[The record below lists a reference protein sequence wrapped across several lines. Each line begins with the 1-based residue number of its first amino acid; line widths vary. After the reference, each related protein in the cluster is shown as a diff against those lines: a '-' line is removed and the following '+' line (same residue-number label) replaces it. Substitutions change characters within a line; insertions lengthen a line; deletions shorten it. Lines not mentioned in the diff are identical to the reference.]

1 MQESNLTCL
10 TTGYGGI
17 VLIMP
22 PFRRDFGTCIT
33 KPDARGIP
41 KETCTLTALQQSLVS
56 LTFLFVAAG
65 GAIAGPVGHFLGR
78 RGAIQLGCVLVAIGA
93 GGMLGTTG
101 NYTAY
106 MVCKCIGGV
115 GLGFFNAA
123 APAYA
128 VECTTPTRRGMLT
141 SLFGFGLGCGSAI
154 AAAVCLGTSKF
165 STSLAWQTPIIC
177 QIPLALILGL
187 GVMLFPESPRWLLLK
202 GKETQAK
209 RAFARFYGVDSSS
222 ALVAKQVQEVQLY
235 IEHEQHTATTTS
247 WTELFHKTNIRRTMI
262 SWLVSIG
269 QAICGGK
276 FVSVYASL
284 FLSGVGISN
293 PYLITVIVV
302 LMAVAG
308 GVILPFVTE
317 YGGRRFAVIT
327 GYCLAASCMLIIG
340 TVATGLGASSSV
352 AKNVLIVF
360 LCLWTFIYGGLIGA
374 SFPVIAPEMYT
385 VRLRTSG
392 MASTATVYEIF
403 AFAAAFYTP
412 YMLNKQYG
420 NMGTN
425 VAYFYF
431 GMLPFPLCLRSNAV
445 MVQSF

>member
-1 MQESNLTCL
+1 MRVNAARETDMLGL
-10 TTGYGGI
+10 GYGGI
-17 VLIMP
+17 VLIMA

-33 KPDARGIP
+33 KPDAQGNL

-56 LTFLFVAAG
+56 VTFLFVAAG

-78 RGAIQLGCVLVAIGA
+78 RGTIQAGCVLVAAGA

-101 NYTAY
+101 SYTAY

-123 APAYA
+123 APAYG
-128 VECTTPTRRGMLT
+128 VECTTPSKRGMLT

-165 STSLAWQTPIIC
+165 TTSLAWQTPIIC
-177 QIPLALILGL
+177 QLPLALILGL

-209 RAFARFYGVDSSS
+209 KAFARLYGVDQSN
-222 ALVAKQVQEVQLY
+222 ALVSAQVQEVQLY
-235 IEHEQHTATTTS
+235 IELEKTRATTTS
-247 WTELFHKTNIRRTMI
+247 WLELFHKTNRRRTMI
-262 SWLVSIG
+262 SWLVSVG

-284 FLSGVGISN
+284 FLSGVGIDN
-293 PYLITVIVV
+293 PYLITLIVV
-302 LMAVAG
+302 SMAVAG
-308 GVILPFVTE
+308 GAILPFVTE
-317 YGGRRFAVIT
+317 YGGRRLAVIV
-327 GYCLAASCMLIIG
+327 GYALAASCMLIIG
-340 TVATGLGASSSV
+340 TVATGLGPANDV

-360 LCLWTFIYGGLIGA
+360 LCLWTFIYGGLIGV
-374 SFPVIAPEMYT
+374 SFPVIAPELYT
-385 VRLRTSG
+385 VRLRTYG
-392 MASTATVYEIF
+392 MASSATVYEIF

-412 YMLNKQYG
+412 YMLNKSYG

-431 GMLPFPLCLRSNAV
+431 GEYS
-445 MVQSF
+445 